1 MEFVNC
7 KAILFDMDGTLVD
20 SARCLEA
27 IWRGWAERHGIELDR
42 ILSILHG
49 RRTLDTL
56 SEVAPHLDI
65 AREATL
71 LDAEELKF
79 NDGIKA
85 VSGASELLRE
95 LPASSWGVVTSTR
108 RALAKSRLQIAG
120 LPVPRVL
127 VCADDVAKGKPSPEG
142 FLKAATLLNEEPRQ
156 CLAVEDSP
164 AGVLAAQT
172 AGMQVL
178 ALSTTYPPNSFLGVS
193 CVRDFCHVRIAIVS
207 ESLEIQ
213 IH

>member
-56 SEVAPHLDI
+56 REVAPHLDI
-65 AREATL
+65 AHEATL

-79 NDGIKA
+79 SDGVRA

-95 LPASSWGVVTSTR
+95 LPPSAWGVVTSTR
-108 RALAKSRLQIAG
+108 RALAKSRLQLAG
-120 LPVPRVL
+120 LPVPKVL
-127 VCADDVAKGKPSPEG
+127 VCADDVAKGKPGPEG

-172 AGMQVL
+172 AGMQVI
-178 ALSTTYPPNSFLGVS
+178 ALSMTYPPNSFRGIN
-193 CVRDFCHVRIAIVS
+193 CVRDFCHLRIAVVS